1 MQRSSAGVKSEP
13 GMILP
18 LRQRH
23 RRIAISLGVVLPI
36 VFIAGIAAR
45 KPVPTV
51 ASLPS
56 ETGTLALGP
65 AARVWARSDLFAKTA
80 VQVRL
85 LRENVANGRA
95 ALEFSATRDLV
106 KPDLIVYWVPD
117 SPKVIETIPDNA
129 LLLGAF
135 NSASLLLPA
144 KVFTENGVLVLYS
157 LANNEIVDVSK
168 QFRLTDLTH

>member
-1 MQRSSAGVKSEP
+1 MQRASRAGLKSEH

-36 VFIAGIAAR
+36 LFIAGIAAR
-45 KPVPTV
+45 KPVPSMP
-51 ASLPS
+51 SLPS
-56 ETGTLALGP
+56 ETGTFAPGP
-65 AARVWARSDLFAKTA
+65 ATRVWARSDLFAKTA

-85 LRENVANGRA
+85 VRENVANGRA

-106 KPDLIVYWVPD
+106 KPDLIVYWIAGN
-117 SPKVIETIPDNA
+117 PKVIETLPDNA

-135 NSASLLLPA
+135 SSPSLLLPP
-144 KVFTENGVLVLYS
+144 KVSTESGVLVLYS

-168 QFRLTDLTH
+168 PLQLTH